1 MMNSS
6 ETPKKWSS
14 GMRASATQSLA
25 FRLLGT
31 FIAIIVIVLA
41 ATSLFAVIF
50 AQKHAHKEW
59 MRRGETMANLLSA
72 GSRIAIFAENRD
84 QLRTIAGGFA
94 VEPDVLLV
102 AVYNGSGKPLYA
114 SNAAFPD
121 HGVHAEQAE
130 KSGLA
135 RTMQEEQVSP
145 AGVRTL
151 EFSKPV
157 ALTLRP
163 NDVQS
168 IYFDDNNGAA
178 EERVI
183 GFVKIVL
190 GRESLN
196 HEIRKIV
203 IQNSA
208 IALVFICAS
217 IVIVSVRVR
226 TMTKPLETLT
236 QEVKTLAKGNAAAHV
251 PVKTMDEVGRLAM
264 AFNVM
269 LDERTVSEQ
278 TRKNILRDLHDGIG
292 GNLTNIILL
301 SEISQAQAVPED
313 VVKKLATIS
322 TLSRDGI
329 EEIRNLIYS
338 LDRRD
343 LNWSSLI
350 GEIRSQG
357 YKIVEPHGIAFE
369 MTSEVE
375 EGVNEPGSLL
385 CVHLLK
391 IYRESLNNVMKHS
404 HAKMIIVNVSVKNER
419 LMLTIKDDGQG
430 CEHADLHGKGRGVAN
445 MKSRAAEIGGLV
457 TITSSAGTCVA
468 VDIPFPMKTGPFIS

>member
-6 ETPKKWSS
+6 EAPKKSS
-14 GMRASATQSLA
+14 SKLRTAGAQSLA

-31 FIAIIVIVLA
+31 FIAVIVVVLA
-41 ATSLFAVIF
+41 ATSLFAIVL
-50 AQKHAHKEW
+50 AQKNAHEEW
-59 MRRGETMANLLSA
+59 IHRGETMVNLLSTA
-72 GSRIAIFAENRD
+72 SRISVFAENRD
-84 QLRTIAGGFA
+84 QIRSLAAGFA
-94 VEPDVLLV
+94 SAPDVLLI
-102 AVYNGSGKPLYA
+102 ALYNANMKPLYA

-121 HGVHAEQAE
+121 HAAHPEKVE
-130 KSGLA
+130 KSGFA
-135 RTMQEEQVSP
+135 PGIREEQISP
-145 AGVRTL
+145 GGVRTL

-157 ALTLRP
+157 VLTLRP

-168 IYFDDNNGAA
+168 IYFDENNGAA

-183 GFVKIVL
+183 GYVKIVL

-196 HEIRKIV
+196 REIRKIV
-203 IQNSA
+203 IQNA
-208 IALVFICAS
+208 VIALVFICAS
-217 IVIVSVRVR
+217 IVIVFVRVR

-236 QEVKTLAKGNAAAHV
+236 QEVRAMGKGNAATHV
-251 PVKTMDEVGRLAM
+251 PVHTMDEVGRLAM
-264 AFNVM
+264 AFNIM
-269 LDERTVSEQ
+269 LDERAVSEQ

-301 SEISQAQAVPED
+301 SEISQAQSVPAD

-343 LNWSSLI
+343 LNWTSLI
-350 GEIRSQG
+350 GEIRTQG
-357 YKIVEPHGIAFE
+357 YKIVEPHAITFE
-369 MTSEVE
+369 MTSEME
-375 EGVNEPGSLL
+375 EGVGDPGSLL
-385 CVHLLK
+385 CVHLLR
-391 IYRESLNNVMKHS
+391 IYRESLNNIMKHS
-404 HAKMIIVNVSVKNER
+404 RAKKIVVGISVRNER

-457 TITSSAGTCVA
+457 TITSSAGTCVS
-468 VDIPFPMKTGPFIS
+468 VDIPFPMKSGPFIS